1 MIEQQN
7 EPGEDGGS
15 PRSCMKSDWPKGRHG
30 SRAILVRTF
39 SALITDLNR
48 LGATYA
54 LAGVGLQ
61 RPAGTSSH

>member
-1 MIEQQN
+1 
-7 EPGEDGGS
+7 
-15 PRSCMKSDWPKGRHG
+15 MKSDWPKGRHG